1 MKTLN
6 VAIVVFL
13 AFTLGLYGRHVTAFL
28 TSIAASV
35 LQINYIEQEQRLS
48 HIQLLAV
55 KVGSTISLIM
65 LILWVLWREFESLF
79 LS

>member
-6 VAIVVFL
+6 VVVVFV
-13 AFTLGLYGRHVTAFL
+13 AFMLGLFAQHVPAYL
-28 TSIAASV
+28 RAMAANL

-55 KVGSTISLIM
+55 KVGSTILLIM
-65 LILWVLWREFESLF
+65 LIAWMLWREFVVLF

>member
-6 VAIVVFL
+6 VAIVVFV
-13 AFTLGLYGRHVTAFL
+13 AFTLGFFGRHVATFL
-28 TSIAASV
+28 ITIAASV
-35 LQINYIEQEQRLS
+35 LQINYIEQERRLS
-48 HIQLLAV
+48 HMQLLAV
-55 KVGSTISLIM
+55 KIGSTISLIM